1 MKMRE
6 NVLKKVRMVEERKGI
21 VYAKKGG
28 YGYVRLRFLYT
39 LAGIYTLVMHILL
52 VLGLWTLGELK
63 NFRLELT
70 IMGVCTALIIAGYI
84 AIRLRDD
91 LIPHVNLDLVSG
103 IVSILSESALIVLFS
118 KMLEKDVI
126 ISKVFRFKKVYYYR
140 HLIPLTLMILAI
152 IGMTIIAIRAKL
164 ILKKRYKQVMENLY
178 ESYREKQGENFSET
192 EWLAFLET
200 YDPEKQKDLFDKKGT
215 KKQKSVSEETEE
227 NERKIEKKRDSKE

>member
-28 YGYVRLRFLYT
+28 YGYVRLRFL
-39 LAGIYTLVMHILL
+39 YTLVMHILL